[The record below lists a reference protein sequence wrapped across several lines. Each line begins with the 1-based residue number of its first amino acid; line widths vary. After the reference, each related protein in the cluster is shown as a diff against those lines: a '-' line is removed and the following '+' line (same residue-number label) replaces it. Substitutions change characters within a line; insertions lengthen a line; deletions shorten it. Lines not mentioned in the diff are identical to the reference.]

1 MLLDQLE
8 SMATYNG
15 WGYLLI
21 SICLYSIRFQDTDC
35 HSFLPVICSKMI
47 SGAISIIHSNM
58 VVSFQDFEKS
68 GLGVI
73 HMEYHIGITTYLLSK
88 FLIIFH
94 IFG

>member
-1 MLLDQLE
+1 
-8 SMATYNG
+8 
-15 WGYLLI
+15 
-21 SICLYSIRFQDTDC
+21 
-35 HSFLPVICSKMI
+35 
-47 SGAISIIHSNM
+47 M